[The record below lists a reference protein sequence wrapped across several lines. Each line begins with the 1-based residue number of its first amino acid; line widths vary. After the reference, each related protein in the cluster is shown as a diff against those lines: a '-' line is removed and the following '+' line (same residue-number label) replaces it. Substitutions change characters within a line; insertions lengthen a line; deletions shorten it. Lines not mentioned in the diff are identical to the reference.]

1 MTRKYLLP
9 LLGVIALAGCVTPRH
24 GDREPEFVGRAIRV
38 QAATGQITTLFLHPD
53 GTVEARFDGKT
64 RAGRWSFGDGNLCYI
79 WSGDYREC
87 WPHTAPFIPGR
98 TETVRS
104 SHGNVVK
111 VTLE

>member
-9 LLGVIALAGCVTPRH
+9 LLVTAVLAGCVTPREER
-24 GDREPEFVGRAIRV
+24 GPEFVGRALRV
-38 QAATGQITTLFLHPD
+38 QAASGQITTLFLHPD

-64 RAGRWSFGDGNLCYI
+64 SAGRWGFGDGNLCYT
-79 WSGDYREC
+79 WSGNYREC
-87 WPHTAPFIPGR
+87 WPHTAPFLPGR

-104 SHGNVVK
+104 DRGNVVK